1 MRQNGPQGK
10 AMNLS
15 IWKNAHLYIGF
26 GYDGI
31 INPVE
36 KSQIYLSNVQESK
49 LFLFKICLNNVKML
63 HHGYL
68 PAALFNFIFFYLCIY
83 I

>member
-1 MRQNGPQGK
+1 MKRNGPQGK
-10 AMNLS
+10 AMYLS
-15 IWKNAHLYIGF
+15 VGKNAHLYIGF

-31 INPVE
+31 INPIG
-36 KSQIYLSNVQESK
+36 KSQIHLSNVQKSK
-49 LFLFKICLNNVKML
+49 LFLFEIFLNNVKML

-68 PAALFNFIFFYLCIY
+68 PAALFNLIFLKFMY